1 MALLNKIWS
10 GLDFWQ
16 KQENK
21 GQRDNF
27 AQKDEEER
35 RRRAKEA
42 AMRQL
47 QRTGQAPRTNYVEL
61 PKSDPKPQ
69 FDFTSPLSKVGSQST
84 ATPAPKPE
92 PTPAPEPQQE
102 FVQLKKSGEENKK
115 ILGKNAAWLLPKS
128 LEKRAVLSGD
138 GTSKTD
144 KNTYLTGFDNVNKDY
159 QDILIKSARE
169 RAAKGDQA
177 ALNTIKVL
185 EDAGK
190 IEKGGGRKKGFL
202 ERGAEIST
210 APGRSVQRV
219 GTGFGQ
225 SASGLYDLATPGK
238 GTNRFSQ
245 VLDKVAKKI
254 DKDAADAGVSGYYK
268 AGNVGLEGLATII
281 PGTALAKTKL
291 GEEAVA
297 KGTTQFGKYGG
308 AITEDFIESLP
319 FTIKQTGQKSSK
331 GEDVSAKQLAIDAG
345 TGALSAGIL
354 KGLGTGFSKV
364 LNKFKGA
371 DNVVEDVARVVESE
385 DAPSIPGQLKKTVQE
400 AEETPTVTVADGVKS
415 TNIAKA
421 AEEAPIEVPKPRVG
435 SEVADEVDQAIPN
448 EPLPEVPRQVP
459 LPAQNIP
466 DPSLPLNKVGDEA
479 PLPTVNPQQ
488 VADFR
493 NSINVPLQKA
503 DIPEQVAPVPVNTP
517 SDIAENVAQGEM
529 RVNPELDAQGNQTL
543 VSDAQLSNELT
554 DAGIVPARGDSAV
567 AATEEELQAEA
578 AKAAAEEVNT
588 PYRVSSYEDPIS
600 GETIVL
606 DPERLAREITELR
619 SIPANQRTQLQLEKL
634 KDLTDMYRNWDEVSV
649 VANKPG
655 SEELYPNFS
664 PEGRT
669 ALEQTMAQLD
679 PASRAVKELEG
690 VRSLEKGNRIA
701 EGGIEFQEAGGGEEG
716 MRAKLSALK
725 GEYSKSN
732 YEPVNIPK
740 EARDEVLNDVEK
752 STKLRDFQKLNT
764 QQAFRKLWGDV
775 DQAPTKADV
784 KYIRNYYNDKQDGLG
799 DVISKQIEEAT
810 AGKGAE
816 DYNLLEQI
824 VAAPRTLMTTLDFS
838 SPRQAGVL
846 MARHPIEGTKA
857 FFKGIG
863 HAFNKSGFEDAV
875 SKMANEVD
883 ANGVNYSEFIDS
895 AMGIQLPSLYDRARE
910 EAMSSVPLLE
920 KVPVAGRLIKASDR
934 SFSGT
939 ITNLRYNVAKNWIDN
954 VGGVDEVLKNFS
966 GKELEDMGEAL
977 NTLSGRGGKR
987 GGFTDEHAKVLSKTL
1002 FSGRL
1007 WASRLNMLNPYWY
1020 YRLSGPARAEA
1031 LSSAAAF
1038 AGMAGVVLTMADAL
1052 PGVEVG
1058 KDPRSADFAKIK
1070 IGNTRY
1076 DILGGLQQN
1085 IRVGAQVLS
1094 GKKINS
1100 ATGEEEDTTPA
1111 NALGGFMEGKLNPM
1125 LGYGWKMSKT
1135 KDLDDGNPLTREDP
1149 YGNEVNIATEA
1160 GKLGI
1165 PLTFSE
1171 LPANI
1176 KEAGSVPGGI
1186 ARSIPGIFGAGTQT
1200 YGGEEDVPKGDKKI
1214 KAALENGEYDRA
1226 ISGYKAEFEKEYKK
1240 KEPNQKNLKDIAKK
1254 ITEAEFERDGIPTT
1268 DEGIKARSEDGDYDK
1283 ALKGL
1288 RYQLAQANQ
1297 DPNKAKST
1305 KQKMKDEIKRLEVTQ
1320 DKAYGPEVISL
1331 YSKISQSQWR
1341 AMGDPES
1348 EDYDPDMYD
1357 LLYSYDQDLADA
1369 GVSLKEDN
1377 GSKPKY
1383 KVKGAGKG
1391 RGGKGGRGGK
1401 AKSINT
1407 SIATQN
1413 PSGTYQPLR
1422 AQSANFSSPESSI
1435 PVLDKVP
1442 NYDKSKLKKINVTKG
1457 GRA

>member
-10 GLDFWQ
+10 GLDFWN

-27 AQKDEEER
+27 AQQDEEER
-35 RRRAKEA
+35 RRRAREA
-42 AMRQL
+42 ALRQL
-47 QRTGQAPRTNYVEL
+47 QRTNAPRDNYVEL
-61 PKSDPKPQ
+61 PQNEPKSQ
-69 FDFTSPLSKVGSQST
+69 FDFTSPLAKVGSQST

-92 PTPAPEPQQE
+92 PAPEPQQE

-115 ILGKNAAWLLPKS
+115 IFGRNAAWLLPKS
-128 LEKRAVLSGD
+128 LEKRTVLSGD

-144 KNTYLTGFDNVNKDY
+144 KNTYLTGFENVNKDY
-159 QDILIKSARE
+159 QDVLIKSARE

-210 APGRSVQRV
+210 APGRSALRV
-219 GTGFGQ
+219 GTGVGQ
-225 SASGLYDLATPGK
+225 GATGLYDLATPGI
-238 GTNRFSQ
+238 GTNRVSQ
-245 VLDKVAKKI
+245 GLDKVAKKI
-254 DKDAADAGVSGYYK
+254 DEDAQKAGLSGYYK
-268 AGNVGLEGLATII
+268 TGNVAGEALSLMI
-281 PGTALAKTKL
+281 PGAALAKTK
-291 GEEAVA
+291 VA
-297 KGTTQFGKYGG
+297 EKGLAKVGGKYTG
-308 AITEDFIESLP
+308 AIAEDFVESIP
-319 FTIKQTGQKSSK
+319 FTLKQTGEKSSK
-331 GEDVSAKQLAIDAG
+331 GEEVTAKQLAIDAG
-345 TGALSAGIL
+345 TGAVSAGLL
-354 KGLGTGFSKV
+354 KGIGSGFGRVLG
-364 LNKFKGA
+364 KFKGA
-371 DNVVEDVARVVESE
+371 DNAVEDVARVVESE
-385 DAPSIPGQLKKTVQE
+385 DAPSIPGQIKKTVQE
-400 AEETPTVTVADGVKS
+400 ADETPTVTVADGVKS
-415 TNIAKA
+415 TNLAKA
-421 AEEAPIEVPKPRVG
+421 PEPAPIEVPKANVVDEAADAVP
-435 SEVADEVDQAIPN
+435 SELA
-448 EPLPEVPRQVP
+448 PEVPREMP

-466 DPSLPLNKVGDEA
+466 DPSLPLAKVGDEV
-479 PLPTVNPQQ
+479 PVPETNPQQ

-493 NSINVPLQKA
+493 ESINVPLQKA
-503 DIPEQVAPVPVNTP
+503 DIPEPVSPVPLNTP
-517 SDIAENVAQGEM
+517 ADIAESVAQGEM
-529 RVNPELDAQGNQTL
+529 RVNPELDAQGNPTL
-543 VSDAQLSNELT
+543 VSDAQISNDLT
-554 DAGIVPARGDSAV
+554 EAGVVPARGDSAV
-567 AATEEELQAEA
+567 AATEEELQAQA
-578 AKAAAEEVNT
+578 ARAVAEEVNT

-606 DPERLAREITELR
+606 DPERLAREISELR
-619 SIPANQRTQLQLEKL
+619 SIPANQRTQLQLKKL
-634 KDLTDMYRNWDEVSV
+634 NDLTDMYRNWEDVSI
-649 VANKPG
+649 VADKPG
-655 SEELYPNFS
+655 AEELYPNFT
-664 PEGRT
+664 PEGRV
-669 ALEQTMAQLD
+669 ALEETMAQLD
-679 PASRAVKELEG
+679 PASRAVKDLEG
-690 VRSLEKGNRIA
+690 VRSLERGNRIA
-701 EGGIEFQEAGGGEEG
+701 EGGIEFSEAGGGEAG

-725 GEYSKSN
+725 GEYSKSS

-740 EARDEVLNDVEK
+740 EAADEVLNDIEA

-784 KYIRNYYNDKQDGLG
+784 RYIRDYYNGKQDGLG
-799 DVISKQIEEAT
+799 NVISKQIEEAV
-810 AGKGAE
+810 AGKGA
-816 DYNLLEQI
+816 DDFNLLEQI
-824 VAAPRTLMTTLDFS
+824 AGAPRTLMTTLDFS

-863 HAFNKSGFEDAV
+863 YAFNKGGFDDAV
-875 SKMANEVD
+875 ERMATEVD
-883 ANGVNYSEFIDS
+883 PNGVNYSEFMES
-895 AMGIQLPSLYDRARE
+895 AMNLQVPSLWDQAAE
-910 EAMSSVPLLE
+910 EAMSSAPLLE
-920 KVPVAGRLIKASDR
+920 KTPFVGGLIKASNR

-939 ITNLRYNVAKNWIDN
+939 LTNLRYNVAKNWIDN

-987 GGFTDEHAKVLSKTL
+987 GGFTDEHAQILSKTL

-1020 YRLSGPARAEA
+1020 YRLSGPARTEA

-1085 IRVGAQVLS
+1085 IRVGAQVLT

-1100 ATGEEEDTTPA
+1100 STGEEQDTTPA

-1125 LGYGWKMSKT
+1125 LGFGWKMSKT
-1135 KDLDDGNPLTREDP
+1135 APSDDGNPLTREDP
-1149 YGNEVNIATEA
+1149 YGNEVNILGEA
-1160 GKLGI
+1160 GKLI
-1165 PLTFSE
+1165 APLTLTE
-1171 LPANI
+1171 LPANV
-1176 KEAGSVPGGI
+1176 KESGSLLGGV
-1186 ARSIPGIFGAGTQT
+1186 ARSAPGIVGAGVQT

-1226 ISGYKAEFEKEYKK
+1226 ISGYKAEFEKEFKK
-1240 KEPNQKNLKDIAKK
+1240 KDPSEKNLKDIANK
-1254 ITEAEFERDGIPTT
+1254 ITEAEFERDGVPTS
-1268 DEGIKARSEDGDYDK
+1268 DEGIKARMEDGEYDK
-1283 ALKGL
+1283 ALTGL

-1297 DPNKAKST
+1297 DPNKAAST

-1320 DKAYGPEVISL
+1320 DKAYAPEVISL

-1357 LLYSYDQDLADA
+1357 LLYSYDADLADA

-1383 KVKGAGKG
+1383 KAKEAGKG
-1391 RGGKGGRGGK
+1391 KGGKGGRGGK

-1413 PSGTYQPLR
+1413 PSGSYQPLKAR
-1422 AQSANFSSPESSI
+1422 GASFSTPESAI
-1435 PVLDKVP
+1435 PVLAKVP
-1442 NYDKSKLKKINVTKG
+1442 NYDRSKLKKINVTKG

>member
-1 MALLNKIWS
+1 MALFKKVWS
-10 GLDFWQ
+10 GLDFWD
-16 KQENK
+16 KKENK
-21 GQRDNF
+21 AQRDTF
-27 AQKDEEER
+27 AQQDEEER
-35 RRRAKEA
+35 RRRAREA

-47 QRTGQAPRTNYVEL
+47 QRTGQAPRDNYVEL
-61 PKSDPKPQ
+61 PQKEPKPQ

-92 PTPAPEPQQE
+92 PAPEPQQE
-102 FVQLKKSGEENKK
+102 FVQLRKSGEENKK
-115 ILGKNAAWLLPKS
+115 ILGRNAAWLLPKS
-128 LEKRAVLSGD
+128 LEKRTVLSGD

-268 AGNVGLEGLATII
+268 AGNVAGEALATII
-281 PGTALAKTKL
+281 PGQALAKTATAEKGL
-291 GEEAVA
+291 A
-297 KGTTQFGKYGG
+297 KVGGKYTG
-308 AITEDFIESLP
+308 AIAEDFIESVP

-345 TGALSAGIL
+345 TGALSAGVL
-354 KGLGTGFSKV
+354 KGLGGGFSKV
-364 LNKFKGA
+364 LNKFKGT
-371 DNVVEDVARVVESE
+371 DNAVEDVARVVESE
-385 DAPSIPGQLKKTVQE
+385 DAPSIPGQLKKTAQE
-400 AEETPTVTVADGVKS
+400 ADETPSVTVADGVKS
-415 TNIAKA
+415 TNLAKA
-421 AEEAPIEVPKPRVG
+421 PEQAPIEVPKPNVVDN
-435 SEVADEVDQAIPN
+435 VADALPTKSLPDVPTRVP
-448 EPLPEVPRQVP
+448 EPAR
-459 LPAQNIP
+459 NIP
-466 DPSLPLNKVGDEA
+466 DPGAPLVKVGDEV
-479 PLPTVNPQQ
+479 PTPATNPQQ

-493 NSINVPLQKA
+493 DSINVPLQKA
-503 DIPEQVAPVPVNTP
+503 EVPEPVAPAPIDTP
-517 SDIAENVAQGEM
+517 ADIADNVAQGQM
-529 RVNPELDAQGNQTL
+529 RINPELDAQGNPTL

-554 DAGIVPARGDSAV
+554 DAGVVPNRGDSAV
-567 AATEEELQAEA
+567 AATEQDLQDQA
-578 AKAAAEEVNT
+578 AKAVAEEVNT
-588 PYRVSSYEDPIS
+588 PYRVSSYDDPIS

-634 KDLTDMYRNWDEVSV
+634 KDLTDMYRNWEDVSV

-655 SEELYPNFS
+655 SEELYPNFT
-664 PEGRT
+664 PEGRA

-679 PASRAVKELEG
+679 PASRAVKDLEG

-740 EARDEVLNDVEK
+740 AARDEVLNDVEK

-799 DVISKQIEEAT
+799 DVISKQIEDAT

-816 DYNLLEQI
+816 DFNLLEQI
-824 VAAPRTLMTTLDFS
+824 AAAPRTLMTTLDFS

-863 HAFNKSGFEDAV
+863 YAFNKGGFEDAV

-939 ITNLRYNVAKNWIDN
+939 LTNLRYNVAKNWVDN
-954 VGGVDEVLKNFS
+954 VGGVDEVMKNFS

-1020 YRLSGPARAEA
+1020 YRLSGPARKEA

-1038 AGMAGVVLTMADAL
+1038 AAMAGTVLTMADAL

-1085 IRVGAQVLS
+1085 IRVGAQVLT

-1100 ATGEEEDTTPA
+1100 ATGEEQDTTPA

-1125 LGYGWKMSKT
+1125 LGYGWKMAKT
-1135 KDLDDGNPLTREDP
+1135 APSDDGNPLTREDQ
-1149 YGNEVNIATEA
+1149 YGNDVNVATEF
-1160 GKLGI
+1160 GKLLA
-1165 PLTFSE
+1165 PLNVSE
-1171 LPANI
+1171 LPANV
-1176 KEAGSVPGGI
+1176 KESGSLAGGI
-1186 ARSIPGIFGAGTQT
+1186 ARSIPGVFGAGVQT
-1200 YGGEEDVPKGDKKI
+1200 YGGQEDVPKGDKKI
-1214 KAALENGEYDRA
+1214 KAALENGEYDQA
-1226 ISGYKAEFEKEYKK
+1226 IAGYKAEFEKEYKK
-1240 KEPNQKNLKDIAKK
+1240 KEPSEKNLRDIANK
-1254 ITEAEFERDGIPTT
+1254 ITEAEFERDGIPTS
-1268 DEGIKARSEDGDYDK
+1268 DEGIKARMEDGDYDK
-1283 ALKGL
+1283 ALTGL

-1320 DKAYGPEVISL
+1320 EKAYGPEVISL

-1348 EDYDPDMYD
+1348 EDYNPDMYD

-1383 KVKGAGKG
+1383 KAKGSGKG
-1391 RGGKGGRGGK
+1391 KGGRGGRGGK

-1413 PSGTYQPLR
+1413 PSGSYQPLKAR
-1422 AQSANFSSPESSI
+1422 AANFSSPESAI
-1435 PVLDKVP
+1435 PVLEKVP
-1442 NYDKSKLKKINVTKG
+1442 NYDRSKLKKINVTKG
-1457 GRA
+1457 GRG

>member
-10 GLDFWQ
+10 GLDFWN

-27 AQKDEEER
+27 AQQDEEER
-35 RRRAKEA
+35 RRRAREA
-42 AMRQL
+42 ALRQF
-47 QRTGQAPRTNYVEL
+47 QRTNAPRDNYVEL
-61 PKSDPKPQ
+61 PQNEPKSQ
-69 FDFTSPLSKVGSQST
+69 FDFSSPLAKVGSQST
-84 ATPAPKPE
+84 ATPAPKPVA
-92 PTPAPEPQQE
+92 APEPEQE

-115 ILGKNAAWLLPKS
+115 ILGRNAAWLLPKS

-144 KNTYLTGFDNVNKDY
+144 KNTYLTGFENVNKDY

-210 APGRSVQRV
+210 APGRSALRV
-219 GTGFGQ
+219 GTGAGQ
-225 SASGLYDLATPGK
+225 GASGLYDLATPGV

-245 VLDKVAKKI
+245 GLDKVAKKI
-254 DKDAADAGVSGYYK
+254 DEDAQKAGLSGYYK
-268 AGNVGLEGLATII
+268 TGNVAGEALITMI
-281 PGTALAKTKL
+281 PGAALAKSK
-291 GEEAVA
+291 GGEAVLS
-297 KGTTQFGKYGG
+297 KIPGKYSG
-308 AITEDFIESLP
+308 AIAEDFVEGLP

-345 TGALSAGIL
+345 TGAASAGLL
-354 KGLGTGFSKV
+354 KGLGSGFSKV

-371 DNVVEDVARVVESE
+371 DNAIEDVARVVESE
-385 DAPSIPGQLKKTVQE
+385 DAPSIPGQLKKTAQE
-400 AEETPTVTVADGVKS
+400 AEDTPTVTVADGVKS
-415 TNIAKA
+415 TNIVKE
-421 AEEAPIEVPKPRVG
+421 AEKAPIEVPRPNLADNVAN
-435 SEVADEVDQAIPN
+435 EVNDVVPN
-448 EPLPEVPRQVP
+448 EPLPEVPRQIP

-466 DPSLPLNKVGDEA
+466 DPSLPLNKVGDEVPA
-479 PLPTVNPQQ
+479 PATNPQQ

-493 NSINVPLQKA
+493 DSINVPLQKA
-503 DIPEQVAPVPVNTP
+503 AVQEPVVPVPTNTP
-517 SDIAENVAQGEM
+517 ADIAESVAQGEM
-529 RVNPELDAQGNQTL
+529 RINPELDAQGNSTL
-543 VSDAQLSNELT
+543 VSDAQLSRELT
-554 DAGIVPARGDSAV
+554 DAGVVPARGDSAV
-567 AATEEELQAEA
+567 AATEEELQNEA
-578 AKAAAEEVNT
+578 ARAVAEEVNT
-588 PYRVSSYEDPIS
+588 PYRVASYDDPIS
-600 GETIVL
+600 GEQMIL
-606 DPERLAREITELR
+606 DPERLAREISELR
-619 SIPANQRTQLQLEKL
+619 SIPANQRTQQQLEKL
-634 KDLTDMYRNWDEVSV
+634 NDLTDIFKNWDDVSI

-655 SEELYPNFS
+655 AEDLYPNFS
-664 PEGRT
+664 PEGRV

-679 PASRAVKELEG
+679 PATRAIKDLEG
-690 VRSLEKGNRIA
+690 VRSLEKGARIA
-701 EGGIEFQEAGGGEEG
+701 EGGTEFAEAGGGEAG

-725 GEYSKSN
+725 GEYSKSG
-732 YEPVNIPK
+732 YEPINIPK
-740 EARDEVLNDVEK
+740 EAADEVLNDIEA

-775 DQAPTKADV
+775 DQAPTRADV
-784 KYIRNYYNDKQDGLG
+784 KYIQNYYNGKQDGLG
-799 DVISKQIEEAT
+799 DVISKQIEEAVG
-810 AGKGAE
+810 GKGAD

-846 MARHPIEGTKA
+846 MARHPIEGTKS
-857 FFKGIG
+857 FLKGIG
-863 HAFNKSGFEDAV
+863 YAFNKGGFEDAV
-875 SKMANEVD
+875 QKMATEVD
-883 ANGVNYSEFIDS
+883 PNGVNYSEFIDS

-939 ITNLRYNVAKNWIDN
+939 LTNLRYNVAKNWIDN

-1007 WASRLNMLNPYWY
+1007 WSSRLNMLNPYWY
-1020 YRLSGPARAEA
+1020 YRLSGPARTEA

-1085 IRVGAQVLS
+1085 IRVGAQVLT

-1100 ATGEEEDTTPA
+1100 STGEEQDTTPA

-1135 KDLDDGNPLTREDP
+1135 APSDDGNPLTREDP
-1149 YGNEVNIATEA
+1149 YGNEVNVATEA

-1176 KEAGSVPGGI
+1176 KEAGSVAGGI
-1186 ARSIPGIFGAGTQT
+1186 ARSVPGIFGAGTQT
-1200 YGGEEDVPKGDKKI
+1200 YGGETDVPKGDKKI

-1226 ISGYKAEFEKEYKK
+1226 ISGYKAEFEKEFKK
-1240 KEPNQKNLKDIAKK
+1240 KEPSEKNLKDIANK
-1254 ITEAEFERDGIPTT
+1254 ITKAEFDRDGVPTS
-1268 DEGIKARSEDGDYDK
+1268 DEGVKARMEEGEYDK

-1297 DPNKAKST
+1297 DPNKAAST
-1305 KQKMKDEIKRLEVTQ
+1305 KQKMKDEITRLEVTQ
-1320 DKAYGPEVISL
+1320 DKAYDPEVISL

-1341 AMGDPES
+1341 AMGDPKS
-1348 EDYDPDMYD
+1348 EDYDPDMYN

-1383 KVKGAGKG
+1383 KAKGAGKG
-1391 RGGKGGRGGK
+1391 RGGSGGGGRGGK

-1413 PSGTYQPLR
+1413 PSGSYQPLKAR
-1422 AQSANFSSPESSI
+1422 AASFSSPESAI
-1435 PVLDKVP
+1435 PVLEKVP
-1442 NYDKSKLKKINVTKG
+1442 NYDRSKLKKINVTKG